1 MIPPVNKQTSS
12 DLSVKKSATSEPL
25 LQRGDSEPLI
35 QQGGHGGGQAEEQG
49 TPTQDEQQPPMIQSS
64 SNTSSTSSK
73 PVGSTSLNTLPLF
86 EKLDKLELAQQEI
99 KRKGKFFDK
108 SERKV

>member
-1 MIPPVNKQTSS
+1 MFCPYHHLT
-12 DLSVKKSATSEPL
+12 
-25 LQRGDSEPLI
+25 
-35 QQGGHGGGQAEEQG
+35 EEQG

-99 KRKGKFFDK
+99 KRKASQNSYISLESNATTSAPSSGGIQQHQTPA
-108 SERKV
+108 SAVL

>member
-1 MIPPVNKQTSS
+1 M
-12 DLSVKKSATSEPL
+12 SVKKSATSEPL

-35 QQGGHGGGQAEEQG
+35 QQGSHGGGQPEEQG

-64 SNTSSTSSK
+64 SNTSTTSSK

-108 SERKV
+108 SEHKV